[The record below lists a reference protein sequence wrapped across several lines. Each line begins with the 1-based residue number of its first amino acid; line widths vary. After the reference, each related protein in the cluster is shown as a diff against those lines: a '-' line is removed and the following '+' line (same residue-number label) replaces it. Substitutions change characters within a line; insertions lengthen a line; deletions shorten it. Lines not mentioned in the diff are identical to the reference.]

1 MSVSDANVVEPTV
14 FLVRVESI
22 FDAFEI
28 TGDERWKE
36 KDEVEEDR
44 W

>member
-1 MSVSDANVVEPTV
+1 MSISHTNMVEPTV
-14 FLVRVESI
+14 FLVREESI

-28 TGDERWKE
+28 IGDERWK
-36 KDEVEEDR
+36 KKNAVEEDR